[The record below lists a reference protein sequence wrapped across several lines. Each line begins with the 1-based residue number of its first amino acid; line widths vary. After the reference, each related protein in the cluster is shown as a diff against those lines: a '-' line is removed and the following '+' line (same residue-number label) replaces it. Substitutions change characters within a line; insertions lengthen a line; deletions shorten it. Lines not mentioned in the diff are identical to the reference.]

1 MTNQFRVHST
11 LPRRLEELG
20 LSLENVLRQAGLPMG
35 LFHQDK
41 ILVSTEEFFALY
53 RGIAQANNDPGFGL
67 KLGTEDRVERYD
79 PIKIAA
85 LSARS
90 FRDAV
95 QRLARYKQLTC
106 PEEIRLV
113 ERGNE
118 CAVQFVWLLAHEKEP
133 PLLVD
138 VCFAWIIAI
147 AHRGI
152 GRPLSPKRVEFQRA
166 PAHRKIYEAHF
177 RCPVKFKANQNA
189 LVFSKA
195 DIELPFVT
203 YNAELLAIVAPQ
215 LEAELTEQLA
225 QKTFSEQAKGVL
237 KRLLAGERPGIQGLA
252 RELHLSTRTL
262 QRRLTEQGISFQRLL
277 EEARRELARHYLLH
291 SSLEL
296 NETAYLLGYEDANSF
311 FRAFHH
317 WEGTS
322 PGQWRV
328 LRKNSQPTTQAQVGA
343 AVKHGKRQSWRRKS
357 VPINAL
363 VSVNGVVPGW
373 SANKK

>member
-1 MTNQFRVHST
+1 MANRFRVSTT
-11 LPRRLEELG
+11 LPRKLEELG
-20 LSLENVLRQAGLPMG
+20 LSPDTVLRQAALPMG
-35 LFHQDK
+35 LFNQDK

-53 RGIAQANNDPGFGL
+53 RGIAESSSDPGFGL
-67 KLGTEDRVERYD
+67 KLGTEERVERYD

-95 QRLARYKQLTC
+95 ERLSRYKQLTC

-138 VCFAWIIAI
+138 VCFAWIVSIGR
-147 AHRGI
+147 RGT
-152 GRPLSPKRVEFQRA
+152 GRPLNPKRVELERA
-166 PAHRKIYEAHF
+166 STHREMYEAHF
-177 RCPVKFKANQNA
+177 HSPVKFKASQNA

-195 DIELPFVT
+195 DMDLPFVT

-215 LEAELTEQLA
+215 LEAELTQQLA
-225 QKTFSEQAKGVL
+225 QKTFSEQAKAIL
-237 KRLLAGERPGIQGLA
+237 KRLLAGQRPGIQDLA

-262 QRRLTEQGISFQRLL
+262 QRRLTGQGITFQRLL
-277 EEARRELARHYLLH
+277 EETRRELARHYLLH
-291 SSLEL
+291 ASLEL

-328 LRKNSQPTTQAQVGA
+328 LQKNSQPTTQAHVGA
-343 AVKHGKRQSWRRKS
+343 A
-357 VPINAL
+357 
-363 VSVNGVVPGW
+363 
-373 SANKK
+373 

>member
-1 MTNQFRVHST
+1 
-11 LPRRLEELG
+11 
-20 LSLENVLRQAGLPMG
+20 
-35 LFHQDK
+35 LFNLDR
-41 ILVSTEEFFALY
+41 ILVSTEELFALH
-53 RGIAQANNDPGFGL
+53 RGIADASNDPAFGL
-67 KLGTEDRVERYD
+67 KLGTEERVERYA
-79 PIKIAA
+79 PVKLAA

-95 QRLARYKQLTC
+95 ERLSRYKQLTC

-138 VCFAWIIAI
+138 VCFAWIVAM
-147 AHRGI
+147 AQRGI
-152 GRPLSPKRVEFQRA
+152 GRPLSPRRVEFQRA
-166 PAHRKIYEAHF
+166 PAQREMYETHF
-177 RCPVKFKANQNA
+177 RCPVKFKADKNA

-195 DIELPFVT
+195 DMELPFVT
-203 YNAELLAIVAPQ
+203 HNADLLATVAPQ

-225 QKTFSEQAKGVL
+225 HKTFTEQAKGIL
-237 KRLLAGERPGIQGLA
+237 KHLLAGQRPGLEDLA

-262 QRRLTEQGISFQRLL
+262 QRRLTEQSITFQRLL
-277 EEARRELARHYLLH
+277 DEARHELARHYLLH
-291 SSLEL
+291 SPREL

-322 PGQWRV
+322 PKQWR
-328 LRKNSQPTTQAQVGA
+328 LLQKNGQLATRPQAGA
-343 AVKHGKRQSWRRKS
+343 A
-357 VPINAL
+357 
-363 VSVNGVVPGW
+363 
-373 SANKK
+373 

>member
-1 MTNQFRVHST
+1 MTNRFRISSS

-20 LSLENVLRQAGLPMG
+20 LSLEAVLRRAGLSMG
-35 LFHQDK
+35 LFNQQK
-41 ILVSTEEFFALY
+41 VLVSTEEFFALY
-53 RGIAQANNDPGFGL
+53 RGIADASNDPAFGL
-67 KLGTEDRVERYD
+67 KLGTEERVERYD

-95 QRLARYKQLTC
+95 ERLARYKQLTC

-118 CAVQFVWLLAHEKEP
+118 CAIQFGWLLAHEKEP

-138 VCFAWIIAI
+138 VCFAWIVGIGR
-147 AHRGI
+147 RGT
-152 GRPLSPKRVEFQRA
+152 GRPLSPKRVELERS
-166 PAHRKIYEAHF
+166 PAHRDMYEAHF
-177 RCPVKFKANQNA
+177 RSPVKFKANQSA

-195 DIELPFVT
+195 DMDLPFAT
-203 YNAELLAIVAPQ
+203 HNDELLAIVAPQ
-215 LEAELTEQLA
+215 LEAELRHQLA
-225 QKTFSEQAKGVL
+225 QKTFSEHAKGIL
-237 KRLLAGERPGIQGLA
+237 KRLLAGQRPGIQDLA
-252 RELHLSTRTL
+252 GELHLSTRTL
-262 QRRLTEQGISFQRLL
+262 QRRLTEQGITFQRLL

-291 SSLEL
+291 SSVEL
-296 NETAYLLGYEDANSF
+296 SETAYLLGYEDSNSF

-328 LRKNSQPTTQAQVGA
+328 LQRNSPRKGQAQAGA
-343 AVKHGKRQSWRRKS
+343 A
-357 VPINAL
+357 
-363 VSVNGVVPGW
+363 
-373 SANKK
+373 

>member
-1 MTNQFRVHST
+1 MTNQFRVSTT
-11 LPRRLEELG
+11 LPRKLEELR
-20 LSLENVLRQAGLPMG
+20 LSPETVLRQAGLPMG
-35 LFHQDK
+35 LFNQEK

-53 RGIAQANNDPGFGL
+53 RGIAEASNDPGFGL
-67 KLGTEDRVERYD
+67 KVGTEERIEHYD

-95 QRLARYKQLTC
+95 QRLARYKRLTC

-138 VCFAWIIAI
+138 VCFAWIVS
-147 AHRGI
+147 I
-152 GRPLSPKRVEFQRA
+152 GRRGTRRPVNPKRVELQRA
-166 PAHRKIYEAHF
+166 SAHRDIYEAHF
-177 RCPVKFKANQNA
+177 RCPIKFKANQNA

-195 DIELPFVT
+195 
-203 YNAELLAIVAPQ
+203 
-215 LEAELTEQLA
+215 ELTQQLA
-225 QKTFSEQAKGVL
+225 QKTFSEQAKAIL
-237 KRLLAGERPGIQGLA
+237 KQLLAGQRPGIQDLA

-262 QRRLTEQGISFQRLL
+262 QRRLTEHGITFQRLL

-291 SSLEL
+291 SSREL

-328 LRKNSQPTTQAQVGA
+328 LQRKSQPTTQAQVGA
-343 AVKHGKRQSWRRKS
+343 A
-357 VPINAL
+357 
-363 VSVNGVVPGW
+363 
-373 SANKK
+373 

>member
-1 MTNQFRVHST
+1 MTNRFRVPSS

-20 LSLENVLRQAGLPMG
+20 LSPEAVLRQAGLPMG
-35 LFHQDK
+35 LFNQEK

-53 RGIAQANNDPGFGL
+53 RGIAEASNDPSFGL
-67 KLGTEDRVERYD
+67 KLGTEERVERYD

-138 VCFAWIIAI
+138 LCFAWIV
-147 AHRGI
+147 GI
-152 GRPLSPKRVEFQRA
+152 GRRGTGRPLNPKRVELQRA
-166 PAHRKIYEAHF
+166 AEHRDMYEAHF

-195 DIELPFVT
+195 DLELPFVT
-203 YNAELLAIVAPQ
+203 YNADLLAIVAPH
-215 LEAELTEQLA
+215 LEAELTEQLT
-225 QKTFSEQAKGVL
+225 QKTFSEQAKGTL
-237 KRLLAGERPGIQGLA
+237 KRLLAGQRPGIQDVA
-252 RELHLSTRTL
+252 RELRLSTRTL
-262 QRRLTEQGISFQRLL
+262 QRRLTEQGITFQRLL
-277 EEARRELARHYLLH
+277 EDARRELARHYLLH

-317 WEGTS
+317 WEGIS
-322 PGQWRV
+322 PGQWR
-328 LRKNSQPTTQAQVGA
+328 LTQKNSPRVQQAQGQPA
-343 AVKHGKRQSWRRKS
+343 
-357 VPINAL
+357 
-363 VSVNGVVPGW
+363 
-373 SANKK
+373 